1 MDRRDIRGAK
11 KDVIEWAAFWEGNE
25 MDFEL
30 KQLLH
35 EEDDM
40 VRIDLSKKID
50 ENWVSNVGYYQRFW
64 STQAEWLSFEWIFQS
79 LVNFVINLLQ
89 FDTTV

>member
-1 MDRRDIRGAK
+1 MNRRDIRGAK

-35 EEDDM
+35 EEDEM
-40 VRIDLSKKID
+40 VRINLSKKID
-50 ENWVSNVGYYQRFW
+50 EKWVSN
-64 STQAEWLSFEWIFQS
+64 
-79 LVNFVINLLQ
+79 
-89 FDTTV
+89 

>member
-1 MDRRDIRGAK
+1 MNRRDIRGAK

-50 ENWVSNVGYYQRFW
+50 EKWVSKLETFAI
-64 STQAEWLSFEWIFQS
+64 SDIFKS
-79 LVNFVINLLQ
+79 IEELVKEVVLK
-89 FDTTV
+89 V

>member
-1 MDRRDIRGAK
+1 MDRRNIRGAK

-50 ENWVSNVGYYQRFW
+50 DKNEFDKLTFR
-64 STQAEWLSFEWIFQS
+64 
-79 LVNFVINLLQ
+79 LVLLCYLC
-89 FDTTV
+89 